1 MCLLTLGVS
10 SVIGAS
16 EKNFLLQQ
24 KTKVQVLMTSRDSNH
39 LSTTGLNLGLHA
51 GMSRHQALISYHL
64 LTVSKHLPTI
74 TISPILARPILRRKS
89 GSGSVKLLSFCL
101 YEQTLSLEGGH
112 PPYRTIL
119 EERTFPCV

>member
-1 MCLLTLGVS
+1 
-10 SVIGAS
+10 
-16 EKNFLLQQ
+16 
-24 KTKVQVLMTSRDSNH
+24 MTSRDSNH

-51 GMSRHQALISYHL
+51 GMSRHRALISYHL

-89 GSGSVKLLSFCL
+89 GSIINRAVKLLSFCL